1 MSLVEIYNKY
11 NTVEKVKEVLV
22 KYKVDYDEAYFGE
35 NSSGKDMKNKNPFGI
50 LLVYLDDDQL
60 KEISNQYIYDIMS
73 DAEFGDINEIRTFL
87 RKLYKVIEEENI
99 DEIREMQSVIYRS
112 FDEATIEG
120 MYNVFKF
127 GVAKYHPWSFLE
139 LNPRILLP
147 AIARHMYKHSYLSKV
162 DEESGEYHIN
172 HILCN
177 LKMIE
182 RILNV

>member
-50 LLVYLDDDQL
+50 LLIYLDDNQL
-60 KEISNQYIYDIMS
+60 KEISNSYIYDIMS
-73 DAEFGDINEIRTFL
+73 DAEFGDKKGIRTFL
-87 RKLYKVIEEENI
+87 RELYDLIEYKDI
-99 DEIREMQSVIYRS
+99 DGLKEIQSYIYNK
-112 FDEATIEG
+112 FNEATIEG

-147 AIARHMYKHSYLSKV
+147 AIARHLYKHSYLSKV

>member
-73 DAEFGDINEIRTFL
+73 GAEFGDMNEMRTFL
-87 RKLYKVIEEENI
+87 RELYRVIEEEDV
-99 DEIREMQSVIYRS
+99 DELKEMQSFIYS
-112 FDEATIEG
+112 KFDEATIEG

-147 AIARHMYKHSYLSKV
+147 AIARHMYKHSYLSEV

>member
-22 KYKVDYDEAYFGE
+22 KYKVNYDEAYFGE
-35 NSSGKDMKNKNPFGI
+35 NSSGKDMKDKNPFGI
-50 LLVYLDDDQL
+50 LLVYLNDEQL
-60 KEISNQYIYDIMS
+60 KEISNQYIYDILS

-87 RKLYKVIEEENI
+87 RELHKVIEENDVDRI
-99 DEIREMQSVIYRS
+99 IYMEKYIFNK